1 VIVGRDT
8 FVVNVYLMHLRDFLM
23 PLSRRFICIHCQH
36 LHVDTAAAFRYA
48 DGR

>member
-1 VIVGRDT
+1 VILGWSPL
-8 FVVNVYLMHLRDFLM
+8 VVNVYLMHLRDFLT